1 LARTVLIHRAM
12 QGGPINQEPTRGDIM
27 AVKELVVAPKGLNP
41 GRGADLV
48 PAPWSGPD
56 HEPLIIRAAVRAGE
70 VRRAMSRVV
79 HDVRYRP
86 PRQRTAKML
95 VLIPAHNEEASIGN
109 MLNALLA
116 QSRVPDRI
124 VVIADNCTDKT
135 EQIARR
141 FRGVTVMRTV
151 GNTER
156 KVGALNQ
163 AWQRWQAGYDY
174 VAGIDAD
181 TILAPDC
188 LQQLEAELAV
198 TPRPGGVMAR
208 YTFDQRLGATP
219 MARLLI
225 RMQRLE
231 FASWTADALRRN
243 RKTYVLGGQASLFSN
258 DALRAVAE
266 RNLTHGPWDTSAQV
280 EDMQLTGDL
289 RAMRYSANVSVSAR
303 AYAGPMLNVRALW
316 AQRRKWDEGM
326 SRLLVRSTV
335 NKWTTTLW
343 RQQLGLLSN
352 GITRIGFV
360 FLLAA
365 SLMVHQYVW
374 NWLWA
379 IPPAIAVLLNLKLA
393 WRVPNRT
400 AGDLLAAVLLV
411 PVELYLIMRVCCAT
425 ASWAN
430 VLAGIKRDGWA
441 QQARAEQG
449 ASGGPGKVLGA
460 VVIVALLVAGVVY
473 GWIHSP
479 LFVQREILTTGWAGL
494 AIITALQTLIMV
506 GRILRPSRGL
516 RP

>member
-1 LARTVLIHRAM
+1 VAS
-12 QGGPINQEPTRGDIM
+12 
-27 AVKELVVAPKGLNP
+27 KELIVAPKVTY
-41 GRGADLV
+41 GRTAELA
-48 PAPWSGPD
+48 PAAWSEPD
-56 HEPLIIRAAVRAGE
+56 RGDPLLIRAAARAGE
-70 VRRAMSRVV
+70 VRRAVSRAV

-86 PRQRTAKML
+86 PRRKTAKML
-95 VLIPAHNEEASIGN
+95 VLIPAHNEEDSIGN
-109 MLNALLA
+109 VLNALLT
-116 QSRVPDRI
+116 QTRVPDRI
-124 VVIADNCTDKT
+124 VVMADNCTDKT
-135 EQIARR
+135 EAIARR

-163 AWQRWQAGYDY
+163 GWLRWQAGYDY

-198 TPRPGGVMAR
+198 TARPGGVMAR
-208 YTFDQRLGATP
+208 YTFDQRLGASG

-231 FASWTADALRRN
+231 FASWTADALKRN
-243 RKTYVLGGQASLFSN
+243 RKTYVLGGQCSLFSN

-266 RNLTHGPWDTSAQV
+266 RNQTRGPWDTSTQV

-289 RAMRYSANVSVSAR
+289 KAMKYSANVSTTAR
-303 AYAGPMLNVRALW
+303 AYAGPMLTLRALW

-326 SRLLVRSTV
+326 ARLLVRSTV
-335 NKWTTTLW
+335 NKWTGTLW
-343 RQQLGLLSN
+343 RQQLSLLSN

-379 IPPAIAVLLNLKLA
+379 IPPVIAAILNLKLA
-393 WRVPNRT
+393 WRVPNRGT
-400 AGDLLAAVLLV
+400 ADLVSAVLLV
-411 PVELYLIMRVCCAT
+411 PVEIYLIMRVACAT

-449 ASGGPGKVLGA
+449 SSGGGGAAKILGT
-460 VVIVALLVAGVVY
+460 ILLVAVLVGGVVY
-473 GWIHSP
+473 GWTHAP
-479 LFVQREILTTGWAGL
+479 LLVQRYILTVGWAGL
-494 AIITALQTLIMV
+494 AIITALQTLMMV
-506 GRILRPSRGL
+506 LRILRPTRGL

>member
-1 LARTVLIHRAM
+1 
-12 QGGPINQEPTRGDIM
+12 M

>member
-1 LARTVLIHRAM
+1 
-12 QGGPINQEPTRGDIM
+12 M
-27 AVKELVVAPKGLNP
+27 ASKELIVAPKVAL
-41 GRGADLV
+41 GRAAELA
-48 PAPWSGPD
+48 PASWSGPD
-56 HEPLIIRAAVRAGE
+56 QDPLLIRVATRAGE
-70 VRRAMSRVV
+70 VRRAMSRAV

-86 PRQRTAKML
+86 PRRRTAKLL
-95 VLIPAHNEEASIGN
+95 VLIPAHNEENSIGN
-109 MLNALLA
+109 VLNALLT
-116 QSRVPDRI
+116 QTRVPDRI
-124 VVIADNCTDKT
+124 VVIVDNCTDKT

-163 AWQRWQAGYDY
+163 GWLRWQAGYDY

-188 LQQLEAELAV
+188 LQQLEAELAI

-208 YTFDQRLGATP
+208 YTFDQRLGASG

-266 RNLTHGPWDTSAQV
+266 RNLTRGPWDTSTLV

-289 RAMRYSANVSVSAR
+289 KAMRYSANVSVSAR
-303 AYAGPMLNVRALW
+303 AYAGPMLTVRALW

-335 NKWTTTLW
+335 NKWTATLW
-343 RQQLGLLSN
+343 RQQLALLSN

-360 FLLAA
+360 FLLTA

-374 NWLWA
+374 NWLWV
-379 IPPAIAVLLNLKLA
+379 IPPGVAALLNLKMA
-393 WRVPNRT
+393 WWVPNRS
-400 AGDLLAAVLLV
+400 AGDLLCAVLLV
-411 PVELYLIMRVCCAT
+411 PVELYLIMRVCCAA

-441 QQARAEQG
+441 QQARAE
-449 ASGGPGKVLGA
+449 SGGSGGAGKMLGA
-460 VVIVALLVAGVVY
+460 MLIVAVLVGGVVY
-473 GWIHSP
+473 GWTHSP
-479 LFVQREILTTGWAGL
+479 LLVQREILTVGWAGL
-494 AIITALQTLIMV
+494 AIITALQTLMMV
-506 GRILRPSRGL
+506 LRILRPSRGL

>member
-1 LARTVLIHRAM
+1 VAS
-12 QGGPINQEPTRGDIM
+12 
-27 AVKELVVAPKGLNP
+27 KELIVAPKAATF
-41 GRGADLV
+41 GRTAERT
-48 PAPWSGPD
+48 PAAWAAPD
-56 HEPLIIRAAVRAGE
+56 RDPLLIRAASRAGE
-70 VRRAMSRVV
+70 VRRAVSRAV
-79 HDVRYRP
+79 HDVRYRA
-86 PRQRTAKML
+86 PRQRTAKLL
-95 VLIPAHNEEASIGN
+95 VLIPAHNEESSIGN
-109 MLNALLA
+109 VLNALLT

-163 AWQRWQAGYDY
+163 GWLRWQAGYDY

-181 TILAPDC
+181 TIVAPDC
-188 LQQLEAELAV
+188 LQQLEAELAI

-208 YTFDQRLGATP
+208 YTFDQRLGASGV
-219 MARLLI
+219 ARLLI

-258 DALRAVAE
+258 EALRAVAE
-266 RNLTHGPWDTSAQV
+266 RNLTRGPWDTSTLV

-289 RAMRYSANVSVSAR
+289 KAMRYSANVSASAR
-303 AYAGPMLNVRALW
+303 AYAGPMLTVRALW

-326 SRLLVRSTV
+326 VRLLAGSTL
-335 NKWTTTLW
+335 NKWTVTLW
-343 RQQLGLLSN
+343 RQQLSLASN

-360 FLLAA
+360 FFLAA

-379 IPPAIAVLLNLKLA
+379 IPPGVAALLNLKLA

-400 AGDLLAAVLLV
+400 AGDLIAAVLLV

-441 QQARAEQG
+441 HQARAESGG
-449 ASGGPGKVLGA
+449 AGGPGKILGA
-460 VVIVALLVAGVVY
+460 MVIVAVLVGGVVY
-473 GWIHSP
+473 GWTHSP
-479 LFVQREILTTGWAGL
+479 LLVQRDILTVGWAGL
-494 AIITALQTLIMV
+494 AIVTALQTLMMV
-506 GRILRPSRGL
+506 FRILRPSRGL

>member
-1 LARTVLIHRAM
+1 MVT
-12 QGGPINQEPTRGDIM
+12 
-27 AVKELVVAPKGLNP
+27 KELVVAPRTVTYGRP
-41 GRGADLV
+41 GQG
-48 PAPWSGPD
+48 PWVGPTQD
-56 HEPLIIRAAVRAGE
+56 AWPVRVATRAGE
-70 VRRAMSRVV
+70 VRRAMSRTV
-79 HDVRYRP
+79 HDLRYRP
-86 PRQRTAKML
+86 PRGRTAKLL
-95 VLIPAHNEEASIGN
+95 VLIPAHNEETSIAN
-109 MLNALLA
+109 TLNALLT
-116 QSRVPDRI
+116 QTRIPDRI

-135 EQIARR
+135 EQVARR

-163 AWQRWQAGYDY
+163 GWHRWQAGYDY
-174 VAGIDAD
+174 IAGIDAD

-188 LQQLEAELAV
+188 LQQLETELAV

-208 YTFDQRLGATP
+208 YTFDQRAGASP

-231 FASWTADALRRN
+231 FGSWIADALRRN
-243 RKTYVLGGQASLFSN
+243 RKTYVLGGQASLFSAE
-258 DALRAVAE
+258 ALRAVAE
-266 RNLTHGPWDTSAQV
+266 RNLTKGPWDTSAQV

-303 AYAGPMLNVRALW
+303 AYAGPMLTMRALW

-326 SRLLVRSTV
+326 ARLLVHSQV
-335 NKWTTTLW
+335 NKWTATLW

-352 GITRIGFV
+352 GLTRIGFV
-360 FLLAA
+360 LLLTA

-379 IPPAIAVLLNLKLA
+379 IPPGIAVLLNLRLA

-400 AGDLLAAVLLV
+400 AGDLLCSVLLL
-411 PVELYLIMRVCCAT
+411 PVELYLIMRVACAT
-425 ASWAN
+425 ASWVN

-441 QQARAEQG
+441 HQARAEQG
-449 ASGGPGKVLGA
+449 GSGGPGKILGA
-460 VVIVALLVAGVVY
+460 FLIVAAVVAGLVY
-473 GWIHSP
+473 GWTHAP
-479 LFVQREILTTGWAGL
+479 LFVQQHILTAGWVTL
-494 AIITALQTLIMV
+494 ASITALQTVLMV
-506 GRILRPSRGL
+506 FRLLRPSRGL

>member
-1 LARTVLIHRAM
+1 VAS
-12 QGGPINQEPTRGDIM
+12 
-27 AVKELVVAPKGLNP
+27 KELIVAPKAVAYSRVTEL
-41 GRGADLV
+41 
-48 PAPWSGPD
+48 GPTSWEGSD
-56 HEPLIIRAAVRAGE
+56 QESLLIRAATRAGD
-70 VRRAMSRVV
+70 VRRAMSRVM

-86 PRQRTAKML
+86 PKRRTAKLL
-95 VLIPAHNEEASIGN
+95 VLIPAHNEESSIGN
-109 MLNALLA
+109 VLNALLT
-116 QSRVPDRI
+116 QTRVPDRI
-124 VVIADNCTDKT
+124 VVVADNCTDKT

-163 AWQRWQAGYDY
+163 GWLRWQAGYDY

-188 LQQLEAELAV
+188 LQQLEAELAI

-208 YTFDQRLGATP
+208 YTFDQRLGASG
-219 MARLLI
+219 MARMLI

-266 RNLTHGPWDTSAQV
+266 RNLTRGPWDTSTQV

-289 RAMRYSANVSVSAR
+289 KSMRYSANVSTTAR
-303 AYAGPMLNVRALW
+303 AYAGPMLTVRALW

-335 NKWTTTLW
+335 NKWTATLW
-343 RQQLGLLSN
+343 RQQLSLLSN
-352 GITRIGFV
+352 GITRIGFA
-360 FLLAA
+360 FLLTA

-379 IPPAIAVLLNLKLA
+379 IPPGVAALLNLKLA
-393 WRVPNRT
+393 WKVPNRT
-400 AGDLLAAVLLV
+400 AADLLSAVLLV
-411 PVELYLIMRVCCAT
+411 PVEIYLIMRVCCAT

-441 QQARAEQG
+441 QQAKAEQG
-449 ASGGPGKVLGA
+449 GSSGGASKILGA
-460 VVIVALLVAGVVY
+460 VLAGVVIVGAIVY
-473 GWIHSP
+473 GWIHAP
-479 LFVQREILTTGWAGL
+479 LFVQREILTVGWAGL
-494 AIITALQTLIMV
+494 AIITALQTLLMV
-506 GRILRPSRGL
+506 GRILRPTRGL
-516 RP
+516 KP

>member
-1 LARTVLIHRAM
+1 
-12 QGGPINQEPTRGDIM
+12 M
-27 AVKELVVAPKGLNP
+27 ASKELIVAPKAVAYSRVTEL
-41 GRGADLV
+41 
-48 PAPWSGPD
+48 GPTSWEGSD
-56 HEPLIIRAAVRAGE
+56 QESLLIRAATRAGD
-70 VRRAMSRVV
+70 VRRAMSRVM

-86 PRQRTAKML
+86 PKRRTAKLL
-95 VLIPAHNEEASIGN
+95 VLIPAHNEESSIGN
-109 MLNALLA
+109 VLNALLT
-116 QSRVPDRI
+116 QTRVPDRI
-124 VVIADNCTDKT
+124 VVVADNCTDKT

-163 AWQRWQAGYDY
+163 GWLRWQAGYDY

-188 LQQLEAELAV
+188 LQQLEAELAI

-208 YTFDQRLGATP
+208 YTFDQRLGASG
-219 MARLLI
+219 MARMLI

-266 RNLTHGPWDTSAQV
+266 RNLTRGPWDTSTQV

-289 RAMRYSANVSVSAR
+289 KSMRYSANVSTTAR
-303 AYAGPMLNVRALW
+303 AYAGPMLTVRALW

-335 NKWTTTLW
+335 NKWTATLW
-343 RQQLGLLSN
+343 RQQLSLLSN
-352 GITRIGFV
+352 GITRIGFA
-360 FLLAA
+360 FLLTA

-379 IPPAIAVLLNLKLA
+379 IPPGVAALLNLKLA
-393 WRVPNRT
+393 WKVPNRT
-400 AGDLLAAVLLV
+400 AADLLSAVLLV
-411 PVELYLIMRVCCAT
+411 PVEIYLIMRVCCAT

-441 QQARAEQG
+441 QQAKAEQG
-449 ASGGPGKVLGA
+449 GSSGGASKILGA
-460 VVIVALLVAGVVY
+460 VLAGVVIVGAVVY
-473 GWIHSP
+473 GWIHAP
-479 LFVQREILTTGWAGL
+479 LFVQREILTVGWAGL
-494 AIITALQTLIMV
+494 AIITALQTLLMV
-506 GRILRPSRGL
+506 GRILRPTRGL
-516 RP
+516 KP

>member
-1 LARTVLIHRAM
+1 VAT
-12 QGGPINQEPTRGDIM
+12 
-27 AVKELVVAPKGLNP
+27 KELIVAPKAATF
-41 GRGADLV
+41 GRTAEL
-48 PAPWSGPD
+48 APVSWSGPD
-56 HEPLIIRAAVRAGE
+56 RDPLLIRAASRAGE

-86 PRQRTAKML
+86 PRQRTAKLL
-95 VLIPAHNEEASIGN
+95 VLIPAHNEEDSIGN
-109 MLNALLA
+109 VLNALLT
-116 QSRVPDRI
+116 QTRVPDRI

-135 EQIARR
+135 EAIARR

-163 AWQRWQAGYDY
+163 AWLRWQAGYDY

-198 TPRPGGVMAR
+198 TARPGGVMAR
-208 YTFDQRLGATP
+208 YTFDQRLGASG

-258 DALRAVAE
+258 EALRAVAE
-266 RNLTHGPWDTSAQV
+266 RNQTRGPWDTSTQV

-289 RAMRYSANVSVSAR
+289 KAMKYSTNVSVGAR
-303 AYAGPMLNVRALW
+303 AYAGPMLTMRALW

-326 SRLLVRSTV
+326 ARLLVRSTV
-335 NKWTTTLW
+335 NKWTATLW
-343 RQQLGLLSN
+343 RQQLSLLSN

-379 IPPAIAVLLNLKLA
+379 FPPAVAALLNLKLA
-393 WRVPNRT
+393 WRVPNRG
-400 AGDLLAAVLLV
+400 AADLVSAVLLV
-411 PVELYLIMRVCCAT
+411 PVEFYLIMRVACAT
-425 ASWAN
+425 ASWVN

-449 ASGGPGKVLGA
+449 GSSGPGKILGA
-460 VVIVALLVAGVVY
+460 MLIVAVLVGAVVY
-473 GWIHSP
+473 GWIHAP
-479 LFVQREILTTGWAGL
+479 LFVQQRILTGGWAAL
-494 AIITALQTLIMV
+494 AIITALQTAMMV
-506 GRILRPSRGL
+506 FRILRPSRGL